1 MTQQIFKNSKI
12 SLLAFLM
19 AAVTLAVVVF
29 GFYGSAPVMAE
40 DIKAEA
46 EKRTINVS
54 GQAKVNAS
62 PDIAYITL
70 GVITEG
76 KDAKVAQQANAVS
89 MDKVIAA
96 IKASG
101 IKAEDIK
108 TVDYTIY
115 PKYNYEKDT
124 GNSTIVGYTVN
135 NSAMV
140 TVRDIKKVGSIID
153 AAADSGVNTSSSIS
167 FGLNDYEKYYN
178 EALKNAVIA
187 AKKKA
192 GTIAQALDVT
202 LKAPINVSEGGGYS
216 PLRNYVTYEK
226 DSSMAA
232 AATTPIMAGSI
243 EITANVNIIYE
254 Y

>member
-1 MTQQIFKNSKI
+1 MTQQIFKNRKV
-12 SLLAFLM
+12 SLMAFLM
-19 AAVTLAVVVF
+19 AAITLAVVIF
-29 GFYGSAPVMAE
+29 GLYGSTPVMAE

-54 GQAKVNAS
+54 GQARVNAS

-70 GVITEG
+70 GVITED
-76 KDAKVAQQANAVS
+76 KDAKTAQQTNAAS

-101 IKAEDIK
+101 VKAEDIK
-108 TVDYTIY
+108 TVDYSIY

-124 GNSTIVGYTVN
+124 GNRTIVGYTVN

-140 TVRDIKKVGSIID
+140 TVRDITKVGSIID

-167 FGLNDYEKYYN
+167 FGLSDYEKYYN
-178 EALKNAVIA
+178 EALKNAVTA

-202 LKAPINVSEGGGYS
+202 LKAPISVTEGGGYS
-216 PLRNYVTYEK
+216 PLRNYVTFNESFM
-226 DSSMAA
+226 D
-232 AATTPIMAGSI
+232 ATAPTPIMAGTI
-243 EITANVNIIYE
+243 EISANVNIVYE